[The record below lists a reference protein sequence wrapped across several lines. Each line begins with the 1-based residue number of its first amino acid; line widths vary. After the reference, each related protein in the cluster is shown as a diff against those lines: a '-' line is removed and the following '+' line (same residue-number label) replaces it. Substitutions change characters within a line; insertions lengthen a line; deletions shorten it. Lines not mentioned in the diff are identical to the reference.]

1 MRGAQIQLA
10 TNDRPCQLNNFFKP
24 GAQHSASFPCA
35 RYTMLARSPLVHYSL
50 VTIAVAVLG
59 GLIYLQFSDYLP
71 ENMQLSGAVTLRQQN
86 PDCALA
92 EVPGEHLFVAA
103 SVWEGG
109 VPTDIVIGSPP
120 LVAKAVRVD
129 IAQGD
134 RPLTVFLS
142 GYGVIFDFAGDI
154 ARVARV
160 VAMSPMLDRKVA
172 VAGVPADRV
181 DFPAQRNCKFF
192 AGAMAPDDGMARAKA
207 LAVMFGRRPQ
217 HAAYQGKAVRI
228 SLPDAAFGL
237 PPEEL
242 PANTPSRPRM
252 LDPGQMI
259 SALSVTR
266 PAILPGEAGLMQL
279 EAAGA
284 IRRPRAEEVEE
295 FISGASLPY
304 QSKLSPDYR
313 LAAKFDYVITRAV
326 TLPPSQGMQNWGF
339 LVAAG
344 VPAPRNPGRACI
356 AQMDGF
362 RVNNVASCFADARE
376 GIERLRDLPAA
387 EKVAGCRLLEAPEEA
402 SLEAVTAYEPEKAN
416 RGFRQKPTPHPIEV
430 RVERRETCCSS

>member
-1 MRGAQIQLA
+1 M
-10 TNDRPCQLNNFFKP
+10 
-24 GAQHSASFPCA
+24 
-35 RYTMLARSPLVHYSL
+35 
-50 VTIAVAVLG
+50 
-59 GLIYLQFSDYLP
+59 
-71 ENMQLSGAVTLRQQN
+71 
-86 PDCALA
+86 
-92 EVPGEHLFVAA
+92 
-103 SVWEGG
+103 
-109 VPTDIVIGSPP
+109 
-120 LVAKAVRVD
+120 
-129 IAQGD
+129 
-134 RPLTVFLS
+134 
-142 GYGVIFDFAGDI
+142 IFDFAGDI

-181 DFPAQRNCKFF
+181 DFPAQRDCKFF

-252 LDPGQMI
+252 LDPGQLI

-266 PAILPGEAGLMQL
+266 PDLLPGEAGLMQL

-284 IRRPRAEEVEE
+284 IRRPRAEEIEE
-295 FISGASLPY
+295 FILGASLPTS
-304 QSKLSPDYR
+304 QAVPGLSPR
-313 LAAKFDYVITRAV
+313 REVRLRHHPRRHLAAV
-326 TLPPSQGMQNWGF
+326 PGMQNWRF
-339 LVAAG
+339 LVPAG

-362 RVNNVASCFADARE
+362 RVNDVAPASRTRVRDRAIARLAGGRE
-376 GIERLRDLPAA
+376 
-387 EKVAGCRLLEAPEEA
+387 GCRLPPLEAPEEA

-430 RVERRETCCSS
+430 RVEKAGDVLLVLTPMNPRSGGCHRALPHALWESS